1 MRKSIKR
8 CLTVALSVLV
18 CSLSCVPAAAEV
30 KNFVIDTDNNM
41 LPIPETYT
49 VTNVIKNLDG
59 TDIAFKN
66 AEDLFVDS
74 EDNIYVADTGN
85 NRVLK
90 LNSQGKVLLEIKTAF
105 LKNLNSPRGVF
116 VDSDLNI
123 WIADT
128 GNQRLVVVT
137 KDAKDYIEYKKP
149 SGITDSKGATF
160 DIEKVVVNDMGYIF
174 ALKGAY
180 VMKMDMSNTFQGY
193 MGAKNVDFSFSRFLI
208 RTFGSEAQ
216 TRATEA
222 LRPTSYNNLTIASDG
237 NLYGVLSEGTS
248 GQIRR
253 LNSVGTNTYPES
265 SYGFMGYY
273 KEGAILPTEPTF
285 HDIAVDNQGI
295 VSVVDQNTGL
305 IYQYDKEG
313 NLLTTFGGK
322 GDKKGT
328 FKSPCSIAV
337 DSNNRLYVLDYSE
350 TAACIQ
356 VFSET
361 NFITLVHEA
370 INLQLDGEYTKAQD
384 MWEDILKIDSSYF
397 VAHKSI
403 GKIQYKQGK
412 YTESMASYK
421 MAEDK
426 SGYSEA
432 FSEAR
437 HEVFRHYFFW
447 IVVVIVAIIVV
458 FIKTFTAIKKR
469 ADKWAFDIEMKG
481 DM

>member
-8 CLTVALSVLV
+8 CLTIALSALV

-30 KNFVIDTDNNM
+30 RNFVIDVDDNM

-49 VTNVIKNLDG
+49 VSNVIKNLDG
-59 TDIAFKN
+59 TDLAFKN
-66 AEDLFVDS
+66 AEDLFIDS
-74 EDNIYVADTGN
+74 QDNIYVADTGN

-90 LNSQGKVLLEIKTAF
+90 LDEKGKVLLEIKKAF
-105 LKNLNSPRGVF
+105 GTNLSSPRGVF
-116 VDSDLNI
+116 VDEDLNI

-128 GNQRLVVVT
+128 GNNRLAVVT
-137 KDAKDYIEYKKP
+137 PDAKDYIEYKKP
-149 SGITDSKGATF
+149 SGVTDSKGETF
-160 DIEKVVVNDMGYIF
+160 DIEKIVVNDMGYIF

-180 VMKMDMSNTFQGY
+180 VMKIDMSNTFQGY
-193 MGAKNVDFSFSRFLI
+193 MGAKNVDFSFTRFII

-216 TRATEA
+216 RRATEA
-222 LRPTSYNNLTIASDG
+222 LRPTSYNNLTLAPDG

-253 LNSVGTNTYPES
+253 LNSVGTNTYPEKA
-265 SYGFMGYY
+265 YGFMGYY
-273 KEGAILPTEPTF
+273 TEGAIIPTEPTF
-285 HDIAVDNQGI
+285 KDIAVDAQGI
-295 VSVVDQNTGL
+295 VTTVDQNTGL

-337 DSNNRLYVLDYSE
+337 DSKNRLYVLDYSE

-356 VFSET
+356 VFTET

-370 INLQLDGEYTKAQD
+370 INLQLDGKYEEAQK

-403 GKIQYKQGK
+403 GKIEYKQMK
-412 YTESMASYK
+412 YSDSMASYK

-437 HEVFRHYFFW
+437 HEIFRHYFFW
-447 IVVVIVAIIVV
+447 IIVVIVAILVV